1 VVGPERLREA
11 EAAVQGRVACSAG
24 WATQTLYMGVYNP
37 TTGHSVLETY
47 GSWEPPPEDRPSLYR
62 QVDANA
68 AYQFIDTIDGAL
80 VDWPAQQ
87 ITAMAVSGIASP
99 DTRLYCGFADG
110 SFGYLKLVQSP
121 FAAGSGAEFT
131 LANATINIPLHHAM
145 AQEDIKVLMGAS
157 SFGPLLSTIDYA
169 TVSYRTNELAPYTM
183 LPAHFIANGQRV
195 DTPDG
200 TLGKLFDIQIG
211 LVNAT
216 TADTPVL
223 EGLGIHERVVPAFEL
238 DYTLVVRCADYQAKR
253 DGSSDRKTAQQIRAA
268 LLAAAATPG
277 VVTLTLPDE
286 TVDGLASIDF
296 EEHLLNPTQ
305 RAGWGSD
312 ITLTATQFN
321 TITVY
326 GTIGRFRGVRFGDVR
341 GFTFGQLANY

>member
-1 VVGPERLREA
+1 
-11 EAAVQGRVACSAG
+11 
-24 WATQTLYMGVYNP
+24 
-37 TTGHSVLETY
+37 
-47 GSWEPPPEDRPSLYR
+47 
-62 QVDANA
+62 
-68 AYQFIDTIDGAL
+68 
-80 VDWPAQQ
+80 
-87 ITAMAVSGIASP
+87 
-99 DTRLYCGFADG
+99 
-110 SFGYLKLVQSP
+110 
-121 FAAGSGAEFT
+121 
-131 LANATINIPLHHAM
+131 
-145 AQEDIKVLMGAS
+145 
-157 SFGPLLSTIDYA
+157 
-169 TVSYRTNELAPYTM
+169 
-183 LPAHFIANGQRV
+183 
-195 DTPDG
+195 
-200 TLGKLFDIQIG
+200 
-211 LVNAT
+211 
-216 TADTPVL
+216 
-223 EGLGIHERVVPAFEL
+223 VPAFEL

-326 GTIGRFRGVRFGDVR
+326 GSIGRFRGVRFGDVR